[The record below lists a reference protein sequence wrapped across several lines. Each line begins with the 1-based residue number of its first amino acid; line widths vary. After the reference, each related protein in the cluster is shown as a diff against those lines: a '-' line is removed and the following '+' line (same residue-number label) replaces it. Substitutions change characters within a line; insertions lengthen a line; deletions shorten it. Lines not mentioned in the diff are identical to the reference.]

1 MPAGAVG
8 GVINGAAG
16 APFRNTGGMR
26 WNCTVNKYPTIV
38 SNKLG
43 KLLSKYRLV
52 PRSTLENYAR
62 MLCNVSR
69 GKVRMVSIVVMVGAS
84 IRVSVRTELR
94 ALIRIAAVI
103 LWSSF
108 RVMVM
113 CGRDVVSVL
122 NISVSRW
129 SRDVFWNVLS
139 RLSLEGWTSRS
150 CLRLEGSTSRSWRYN
165 VSVSVSWL

>member
-108 RVMVM
+108 RSHGHVWQGCSLGLKHLSLEVVSRRFLERLVSSQSWRLNVSFLSPSW
-113 CGRDVVSVL
+113 GFNVSVL
-122 NISVSRW
+122 KI
-129 SRDVFWNVLS
+129 
-139 RLSLEGWTSRS
+139 
-150 CLRLEGSTSRSWRYN
+150 
-165 VSVSVSWL
+165 